1 MLLVVAVDQAEHLAH
16 EGGAQ
21 VKGEGVQGGEGG
33 KGVRV
38 GGGGGFGVRSKY
50 GGGAS
55 G

>member
-21 VKGEGVQGGEGG
+21 VKGEGVQGGEGR

-38 GGGGGFGVRSKY
+38 GGGGGFGVRGQN
-50 GGGAS
+50 GGGA
-55 G
+55 GG

>member
-1 MLLVVAVDQAEHLAH
+1 MLLRVAADQAKHLAH
-16 EGGAQ
+16 EGGAE

-38 GGGGGFGVRSKY
+38 GGGGGFGVRCHD
-50 GGGAS
+50 GGRAG